1 LLIVVKSP
9 LIEHFIVTALQQRCS
24 VVTDPED
31 GTCVIIDGG
40 GEAERIISWLDQ
52 HEGSGPDAIIG
63 DYQGERNV
71 VALLNTHAHFDHSGH
86 IPYLLA
92 RYEVKWHLHA
102 DDAFLQSTAQS
113 AASRWGFT
121 VPEPARADIEWKH
134 EDIFSFNNLS
144 FEIIHTPGHT
154 LGGCCL
160 KLTVE
165 DGADHLFVGDTLF
178 QGSIGRTDLPDSGGD
193 MDLLLTMIRERLW
206 PLPEDTIVH
215 PGHGPLTTIGH
226 EKETNPYV
234 NGQRFGH
241 GSWL

>member
-1 LLIVVKSP
+1 MVKSP
-9 LIEHFIVTALQQRCS
+9 LIEHFLVTALQQRCS

-40 GEAERIISWLDQ
+40 GEADRIISWLDNG
-52 HEGSGPDAIIG
+52 EGSGPDATIG
-63 DYQGERNV
+63 EYQGERNV

-86 IPYLLA
+86 IPYLLE
-92 RYEVKWHLHA
+92 RYDVKWHLHA
-102 DDAFLQSTAQS
+102 DDAFLQSTVQS
-113 AASRWGFT
+113 AANRWGFV
-121 VPEPARADIEWKH
+121 VPEPAIADIEWEH
-134 EDIFSFNNLS
+134 GDLFSFNNLN

-160 KLTVE
+160 KLEVE
-165 DGADHLFVGDTLF
+165 DGSDHLFVGDTLF
-178 QGSIGRTDLPDSGGD
+178 EGSVGRTDLPDSGGD
-193 MDLLLTMIRERLW
+193 MDLLLRMIKERLW
-206 PLPEDTIVH
+206 PLEADTIVH

-234 NGQRFGH
+234 NGHRFGR

>member
-1 LLIVVKSP
+1 M
-9 LIEHFIVTALQQRCS
+9 VTALQQRCS

-40 GEAERIISWLDQ
+40 GEAERIISWLDNG
-52 HEGSGPDAIIG
+52 EGSGPDATIG
-63 DYQGERNV
+63 EYQGERNV

-86 IPYLLA
+86 IPYLLE
-92 RYEVKWHLHA
+92 RYDVKWHLHA
-102 DDAFLQSTAQS
+102 DDAFLQSTVQS
-113 AASRWGFT
+113 AANRWGFM
-121 VPEPARADIEWKH
+121 VPEPAIADIEWKH
-134 EDIFSFNNLS
+134 GDLFSFNNLN

-160 KLTVE
+160 KLEVE
-165 DGADHLFVGDTLF
+165 DGSDHLFVGDTLF
-178 QGSIGRTDLPDSGGD
+178 EGSVGRTDLPDSGGD
-193 MDLLLTMIRERLW
+193 MDLLLRMIKERLW
-206 PLPEDTIVH
+206 PLEEDTVVH

-234 NGQRFGH
+234 NGHRSGR